1 MKNLTQKTSRK
12 PKKTKKPKNQ
22 YSRTLGKGKMQK
34 SKKPRENQ
42 KKQKKNKKNKKNN
55 IPGLLEKEKCKN
67 QKNLEK
73 TKKKQ
78 KKQKNNIPELLS
90 VDPISKLLEYCFFC
104 FFLVFSRFF
113 GFLHFYFCKSPGIL
127 FFCFFWF
134 SRGFFGFLEV
144 FFFLIFDFRFL
155 LLQESW
161 NIVFSLGFFWFSR
174 GFLVFFLW
182 HSQTTGAN
190 TNKTCKEVGFC
201 LEGTIYI
208 SGRDFPGRISAG
220 TKLTCNSFLIQCK
233 FAFILINV
241 YFSLFFSMV
250 SVLCAILL

>member
-1 MKNLTQKTSRK
+1 
-12 PKKTKKPKNQ
+12 
-22 YSRTLGKGKMQK
+22 MQK

-42 KKQKKNKKNKKNN
+42 KK
-55 IPGLLEKEKCKN
+55 
-67 QKNLEK
+67 
-73 TKKKQ
+73 TKKQ
-78 KKQKNNIPELLS
+78 YSRTLVCRPHLQTSGIL
-90 VDPISKLLEYCFFC
+90 FFWVFL

-127 FFCFFWF
+127 FFLFFCFFWF
-134 SRGFFGFLEV
+134 SRGFFDFWIFAFARVLEYC
-144 FFFLIFDFRFL
+144 
-155 LLQESW
+155 
-161 NIVFSLGFFWFSR
+161 FSLGFWFSR

-201 LEGTIYI
+201 LGGTIYI

-233 FAFILINV
+233 LAFILINV
-241 YFSLFFSMV
+241 YFSLFFPWFQCYALFCCKYV
-250 SVLCAILL
+250 YGIAPF

>member
-12 PKKTKKPKNQ
+12 PKKTKNPKKTIFQDSWKRKNAKIKKTSRKPKKTKKQKKQ

-42 KKQKKNKKNKKNN
+42 K
-55 IPGLLEKEKCKN
+55 N
-67 QKNLEK
+67 QKNQYSRTLVCRPHLQ
-73 TKKKQ
+73 TSG
-78 KKQKNNIPELLS
+78 IL
-90 VDPISKLLEYCFFC
+90 FFFVFL

-127 FFCFFWF
+127 FFFCFFWF
-134 SRGFFGFLEV
+134 SRGFFDFWIFAFARVLEHC
-144 FFFLIFDFRFL
+144 
-155 LLQESW
+155 
-161 NIVFSLGFFWFSR
+161 FSLGFLVFSR
-174 GFLVFFLW
+174 FFSFFLW

-201 LEGTIYI
+201 LGGTIYI

-233 FAFILINV
+233 LAFILINV
-241 YFSLFFSMV
+241 YFSLFFPWFQCYA
-250 SVLCAILL
+250 LFCCKYLYGIAPF

>member
-12 PKKTKKPKNQ
+12 PKKTKK
-22 YSRTLGKGKMQK
+22 
-34 SKKPRENQ
+34 
-42 KKQKKNKKNKKNN
+42 KKNN

-73 TKKKQ
+73 TKKNKNNQYSRTLGKGKMQKSKKPRENQ
-78 KKQKNNIPELLS
+78 KKKFTKKQYSRTLVCRPHLQTSGIL
-90 VDPISKLLEYCFFC
+90 FFLFFL

-127 FFCFFWF
+127 FFFFLFFLVFSRFFWF
-134 SRGFFGFLEV
+134 FG
-144 FFFLIFDFRFL
+144 FL

-161 NIVFSLGFFWFSR
+161 NIVFLWVFLVFSR
-174 GFLVFFLW
+174 FFSFFFLW

-201 LEGTIYI
+201 LGGTIYI

-233 FAFILINV
+233 LAFILINV
-241 YFSLFFSMV
+241 YFSLFFPWFQCYA
-250 SVLCAILL
+250 LFCCKYLYGIAPF